1 MKILVTGN
9 LGYIGPELAKAI
21 KAYKSNCHISGIDT
35 GIFAGCLTS
44 SDLIGDTFYDLQN
57 YVDIRDISRE
67 HLRGVDVVVSLA
79 AVSND
84 PIGNEFEEATNSI
97 NYEANLN
104 LANLCELNG
113 VQKFILASS
122 CSMYGAGGS
131 TPRTESDQ
139 TMPLTAYAKSKI
151 NCENQ
156 LRILFSEKD
165 IEFVFLRF
173 STACGISDRLRLD
186 LVLNDFVA
194 SAVAYKK
201 ITILSD
207 GTPWRPLIDVEEM
220 CKAII
225 WAIDLN
231 VRDSVKNNILSVNV
245 GSNEWNFSVKQL
257 AELVCM
263 QCSGTKLEINKNAPE
278 DKRSYK
284 VDFSLYKSLA
294 GSFYPSKKIEDTIQ
308 ELVMMT
314 SKLNLQSCTDIRSTD
329 FIRLNKV
336 RQLLNSGKISK
347 SFRRLASTPS

>member
-9 LGYIGPELAKAI
+9 LGYIGPELAKII
-21 KAYKSNCHISGIDT
+21 KAYKINCHLAGIDT

-44 SDLIGDTFYDLQN
+44 SGLIGDTFYDVQH
-57 YVDIRDISRE
+57 YVDIRDISVD
-67 HLRGVDVVVSLA
+67 HLRGIDVVISLA

-104 LANLCELNG
+104 LANLCQLNG
-113 VQKFILASS
+113 VKKFILASS

-131 TPRTESDQ
+131 KPRTEFDQ

-156 LRILFSEKD
+156 LRALFSGKD
-165 IEFVFLRF
+165 MELIFLRF

-194 SAVAYKK
+194 SAVAHQK

-207 GTPWRPLIDVEEM
+207 GSPWRPLIDVEEM
-220 CKAII
+220 CKAIV

-231 VRDSVKNNILSVNV
+231 VRDSVKSNILSVNI
-245 GSNEWNFSVKQL
+245 GSDEWNFSVKQL
-257 AELVCM
+257 ADLVCM
-263 QCSGTKLEINKNAPE
+263 QCPGTKLEINENAPA

-284 VDFSLYKSLA
+284 VDFALYKSLA
-294 GSFYPSKKIEDTIQ
+294 GSFYPSKKIEKTIE
-308 ELVMMT
+308 ELVIMT
-314 SKLNLQSCTDIRSTD
+314 SRLHLQSYPNIRSTD
-329 FIRLNKV
+329 YIRLNKV
-336 RQLLNSGKISK
+336 RQLMESGKISK
-347 SFRRLASTPS
+347 SFRRLIFA